1 MLVGASSSALSA
13 STVSDVDRQERRPF
27 TVRLAVTGLAE
38 IERMAEAEDRDC
50 SSMIRILLREA
61 IAARKAKNR

>member
-1 MLVGASSSALSA
+1 MVAAYFHVIHPRNTLY
-13 STVSDVDRQERRPF
+13 DVDRQDRILIS
-27 TVRLAVTGLAE
+27 VRLAKTGVAE
-38 IERMAEAEDRDC
+38 IDRLAEAEERDR

>member
-1 MLVGASSSALSA
+1 MPV
-13 STVSDVDRQERRPF
+13 TI
-27 TVRLAVTGLAE
+27 RLAVAGVAE
-38 IERMAEAEDRDC
+38 IDRLAEAEDRDR